1 MHSNPIQLL
10 LKQLNVFTPLSSTFV
25 NEAEQLFSF
34 KKLDKDAYFLKAG
47 EQAKHIGYLLSGAIR
62 EYYLDKKETEYNKAF
77 CFENDFTGS
86 YYDLV
91 KKEKSS
97 VCIQALSNC
106 ELLIANF
113 EKFQE
118 LAQKNMEWLNVSHY
132 IITNL
137 LIKKCER
144 EQQLLTLTAA
154 ERYRLLMQ
162 QQPQLEDLVPH
173 YQIASYLGITPI
185 SLSRIRH
192 NKQ

>member
-1 MHSNPIQLL
+1 MHTNPIQLL
-10 LKQLNVFTPLSSTFV
+10 LNQLNLITPLSSTFI

-34 KKLDKDAYFLKAG
+34 KKLDKDTYFLKAG
-47 EQAKHIGYLLSGAIR
+47 QQAKYIGFILSGAVR
-62 EYYLDKKETEYNKAF
+62 EYYVDKKEAEYNKAF
-77 CFENDFTGS
+77 CFENNFTGS

-97 VCIQALSNC
+97 VCIQALSPC

-113 EKFQE
+113 EKFQD
-118 LAQKNMEWLNVSHY
+118 LAQKNIEWLYVSHY
-132 IITNL
+132 VITNL
-137 LIKKCER
+137 LLKKCER
-144 EQQLLTLTAA
+144 EQQLLTLTAT
-154 ERYRLLMQ
+154 ERYHLLMQ
-162 QQPQLEDLVPH
+162 QQPQLESMVPH